1 MPRAWRADRDYDD
14 LDPDDCGH
22 AAFVCL
28 RLNSLSVITFTDS
41 LATAKALAAVPSCG
55 RGCVGAH
62 SVAHRVA
69 GRIRIRTVAQPPSP
83 PDLPPPL
90 PNELLSTAIVLP
102 PPLVPVPR
110 ATTTRRTRTK
120 PPATAASTGA
130 ASTPGSEAT
139 TRTTAADSPRCRYG
153 HRVVED
159 HQARCRHCR
168 RLRGRLHRGRPQ
180 PRKTEGKHHD

>member
-55 RGCVGAH
+55 RGCVGGH
-62 SVAHRVA
+62 SIAHRVA

-90 PNELLSTAIVLP
+90 PDELLSTAIVLP
-102 PPLVPVPR
+102 PPLVPVPPR
-110 ATTTRRTRTK
+110 ATRSRRTRSK
-120 PPATAASTGA
+120 PAAAAASTRA
-130 ASTPGSEAT
+130 AEIPASEPT
-139 TRTTAADSPRCRYG
+139 TRCRYG
-153 HRVVED
+153 HD
-159 HQARCRHCR
+159 PDADQMSRCKSCR
-168 RLRGRLHRGRPQ
+168 RLRGRQKRR
-180 PRKTEGKHHD
+180 TTT